1 VKFEHIFQ
9 LREPAAKAGN
19 ELQKVGTTTNA
30 ESKHLPRTQS
40 AACLCTFATPADLR
54 ESLENNQSTMVRD
67 AAQSSQ
73 IRANDFL
80 CLYDISWTLH
90 RLQWPSL
97 SNRPYSLLSNSRNRA
112 NRAKQLLDFLHIDA
126 TGEEADNTFDE
137 KVGAIRECS
146 WGLLEAADREEDVIV
161 VDGEGRRVTEEL
173 GSGIVINLTYDTATY
188 RVILYGPTPS
198 QSSNPAASNQQAS
211 TLPLLLTKTPI
222 PLTKRLFT
230 FLLDTFDI
238 RITPVKLPQSV
249 LHSTLESYIEILYR
263 YTTSMSLAR
272 RSAFLASALK
282 DIKITLS
289 FNGPITPHL
298 RTIDTDIPADTVC
311 NLVEAS
317 VSSKTSFMQ
326 VLAVHLEHHTGI
338 QLPLHADGDGGSR
351 DLEQLIRISKIVCH
365 AFALSGDGRFKIV
378 EKARSAAEVEKLG
391 SVIREANEMVLA
403 SLLSEAVKAPG

>member
-1 VKFEHIFQ
+1 M
-9 LREPAAKAGN
+9 A
-19 ELQKVGTTTNA
+19 
-30 ESKHLPRTQS
+30 
-40 AACLCTFATPADLR
+40 
-54 ESLENNQSTMVRD
+54 RD

-137 KVGAIRECS
+137 KVGAIRKCS
-146 WGLLEAADREEDVIV
+146 WDLLEAADREEDAIV

-198 QSSNPAASNQQAS
+198 QSSSPAVSNQQTS

-238 RITPVKLPQSV
+238 CIRPVKLPQSV

-282 DIKITLS
+282 DIKITFS
-289 FNGPITPHL
+289 FNGPVTPHL

-338 QLPLHADGDGGSR
+338 QLPLYADGDGGSR

-378 EKARSAAEVEKLG
+378 EKARSAAEVENLG